1 MEFAQIRSRRG
12 HKAAEHAAIPRRSA
26 KAGPLAQM
34 PKTVP
39 IFLFK
44 LAVTAGLIYWFVL
57 PGIDLET
64 VRDRIGRLSPLFLLA
79 AGALI
84 FFQNALVVTWRWERV
99 VAAIDTP
106 LPAWRLLK
114 ATVIALFFNQV
125 LPSTIGGDGMRVWFL
140 RNLGRST
147 GLAFRSVL
155 IDRLIGFF
163 GLLLLCLL
171 GSLYLMARL
180 EATGPLW
187 VMTLVSLAGLVLI
200 ALSPVLVN
208 LVAWIPLE
216 RVRRLFETLAREVN
230 DLARNRPRLARLV
243 GASIAGQLALGGA
256 VFCLARDLDVPL
268 GLLGACAVV
277 PGVMVAASLPI
288 SIAGWGV
295 REATMVVG
303 LGLLGVGQSEAAII
317 SVGFGL
323 LSLLLGF
330 VGGLVWLLSGG
341 PQPKAKDLEALDVAV
356 EGRSNE

>member
-1 MEFAQIRSRRG
+1 MGGPTAGRPAFLRLG
-12 HKAAEHAAIPRRSA
+12 A

-34 PKTVP
+34 PKNAP
-39 IFLFK
+39 IFLLK

-57 PGIDLET
+57 PGIDVEI

-79 AGALI
+79 TGALI

-99 VAAIDTP
+99 VAAIDAP

-114 ATVIALFFNQV
+114 TTVISLFFNQV

-140 RNLGRST
+140 RTLGRPI

-163 GLLLLCLL
+163 GLLLLGLL

-180 EATGPLW
+180 EDTGPVW
-187 VMTLVSLAGLVLI
+187 VMALISFAGLVLI
-200 ALSPVLVN
+200 ALAPVLVN
-208 LVAWIPLE
+208 LVTWIPSE
-216 RVRRLFETLAREVN
+216 RVRRLFEALAGEVN
-230 DLARNRPRLARLV
+230 VLARNRRRLATLV
-243 GASIAGQLALGGA
+243 GASIVGQLALGTA
-256 VFCLARDLDVPL
+256 VFCLARDLDIPL
-268 GLLGACAVV
+268 GLLGACAIV
-277 PGVMVAASLPI
+277 PGVMVAASVPI

-303 LGLLGVGQSEAAII
+303 LGLLGIGQSEAAII
-317 SVGFGL
+317 SVGFGV
-323 LSLLLGF
+323 LSLLLGL
-330 VGGLVWLLSGG
+330 VGGLVWLVGG
-341 PQPKAKDLEALDVAV
+341 SPQPKARDLEELDAAV